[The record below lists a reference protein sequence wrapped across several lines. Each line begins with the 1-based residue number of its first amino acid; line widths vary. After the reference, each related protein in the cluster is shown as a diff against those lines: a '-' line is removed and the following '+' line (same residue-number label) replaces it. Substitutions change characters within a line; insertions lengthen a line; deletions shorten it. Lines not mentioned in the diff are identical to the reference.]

1 MGTDHPEPDLTRAH
15 PDGASP
21 RTTQPIVPVAL
32 REILFTDHVW
42 RYCEIT
48 HQARDRSGG
57 WRILIR
63 YHLAGDTRETLYL
76 HDPAKIRE
84 LRDD

>member
-15 PDGASP
+15 PDGAIP

-32 REILFTDHVW
+32 REILFTDGQW
-42 RYCEIT
+42 RYAEIT
-48 HQARDRSGG
+48 HQAPNRSGG

-63 YHLAGDTRETLYL
+63 YHLAGDTFETLYL
-76 HDPAKIRE
+76 HDPNKIRE
-84 LRDD
+84 LPDT